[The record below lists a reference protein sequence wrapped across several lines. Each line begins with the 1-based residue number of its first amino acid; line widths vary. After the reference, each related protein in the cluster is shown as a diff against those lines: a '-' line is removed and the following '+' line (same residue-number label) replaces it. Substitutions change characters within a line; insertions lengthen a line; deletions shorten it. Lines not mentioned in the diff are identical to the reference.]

1 MPLTLVDVLQQVL
14 AHDVVELG
22 HFVVTE
28 LLRNVRALHRLL
40 HQGGPVEA
48 FEEVVGFDLVE
59 RHPSSLLRVF

>member
-1 MPLTLVDVLQQVL
+1 MPLALVDVLQQVL
-14 AHDVVELG
+14 AYDIVELS
-22 HFVVTE
+22 HFVVPE

-59 RHPSSLLRVF
+59 RHSSSLFGVL